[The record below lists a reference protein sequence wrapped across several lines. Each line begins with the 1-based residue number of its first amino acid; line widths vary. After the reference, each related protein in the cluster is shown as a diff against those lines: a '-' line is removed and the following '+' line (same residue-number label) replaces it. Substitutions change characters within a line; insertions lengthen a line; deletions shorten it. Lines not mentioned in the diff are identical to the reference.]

1 VNEKVIFKIDPK
13 ERIVD
18 LTDNDKFIFL
28 LTERQLYKID
38 YLFKLIEVKI
48 FLSH

>member
-1 VNEKVIFKIDPK
+1 VNEKVIFKIDSK

-18 LTDNDKFIFL
+18 LIDNDKFIFL

-48 FLSH
+48 FLSY